1 MFGYVAIDKPN
12 ILIKDYQT
20 YRSYYCGLC
29 KAIGQISGHSMRFTL
44 NYDIVLL
51 ALLGHNY
58 ENLDPD
64 FTLGRCIVHPAGKK
78 LSFVKNNVVL
88 SRIVDINT
96 ILGYYKVADDVIDEN
111 KKKLLKKALYPK
123 YKKAKGR
130 LKEFDERICE
140 GYQRLR
146 KLEKENTDYNVLA
159 DCFGSMLLSCADA
172 LTEKADK
179 NLRELLFNI
188 GKWIYII
195 DAYDD
200 LKKDAGKNFN
210 PFLINVKEL
219 DDNVYTDIEN
229 KIRPALYQIIERVIE
244 VYNKMDIKISEGAL
258 SNIIYLGLKAR
269 TELVL
274 SRRVEACQKI
284 RL

>member
-12 ILIKDYQT
+12 ILIKDFQT

-29 KAIGQISGHSMRFTL
+29 KAIGQISGQTMRFTL

-64 FTLGRCIVHPAGKK
+64 FAEGRCIVHPVGKK
-78 LSFVKNNVVL
+78 LSYVKNNAVL

-111 KKKLLKKALYPK
+111 KKKVLKKALYPK

-130 LKEFDERICE
+130 LKEFDAHISE

-146 KLEKENTDYNVLA
+146 KLEKENADYNVLA
-159 DCFGSMLLSCADA
+159 DCFGSMLLACADV

-179 NLRELLFNI
+179 NLRELLFFI
-188 GKWIYII
+188 GKWVYLI

-200 LKKDAGKNFN
+200 LKKDVNKNFN
-210 PFLINVKEL
+210 PFLINIKEL
-219 DDNVYTDIEN
+219 NDIVYSEIES
-229 KIRPALYQIIERVIE
+229 KVRPVLYQIIERVID